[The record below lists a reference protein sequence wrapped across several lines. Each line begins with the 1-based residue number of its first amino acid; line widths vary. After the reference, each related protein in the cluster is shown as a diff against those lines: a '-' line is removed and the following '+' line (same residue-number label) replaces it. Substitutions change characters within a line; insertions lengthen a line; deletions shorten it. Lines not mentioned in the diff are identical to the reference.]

1 MADYVLPLALGL
13 ALVLILVLLIR
24 LPKLSDAGRDQLA
37 ALTLRIEGMGS
48 DLARIEGSLQM
59 MSGAQEGRLQS
70 FAQTTAASLDAQRAA
85 VDQKLSQALAESRE
99 ARSELGASFAAF
111 ETRMAL
117 RTAALETTL
126 SARSENLENQLTSS
140 LEAIGQSNRQTLES
154 LKADVTTQLASMT
167 SALRDQLDGN
177 GQQLRHQLT
186 TIQEAIARQL
196 SSMAQNSQATLEALK
211 GDVGGH
217 LAVMTTALRE
227 QLEGNATQSMSQLSM
242 IQESIAQQLTG
253 MVQSSQQ
260 NSEQLRSALNE
271 RLAAIQADNAA
282 KLEEMRK
289 TVDEK
294 LHATLEQ
301 RLGQSFQLVSD
312 RLEQVHRGL
321 GEMQNLAAGVGDLK
335 RVLTNVK
342 ARGTWGEV
350 QLEAM
355 IEQILTPD
363 QFERNPVVRPGSNER
378 VEIAIRLPGRDK
390 DEPVWLPID
399 AKFPVEDYQRLLDAH
414 DRADV
419 EQVEV
424 AAKALEMRIRNEAKT
439 ISEKYIEPPHTTDF
453 ALMYLPTEG
462 LYAEVLR
469 RPGLAEA
476 IQRQYRVMISG
487 PTNLAALLSSLQM
500 GFRTLAIEKR
510 SSEVW
515 SLLGAVKSEFGKFG
529 TVIAATQKKLEA
541 ATNQFGEVGKRTRAI
556 ERKLREVEMLP
567 QAEGDV
573 LPALALADDDEESGP

>member
-1 MADYVLPLALGL
+1 MEYILLGGLGL
-13 ALVLILVLLIR
+13 AIALLLTLLIR
-24 LPKLSDAGRDQLA
+24 IPKVADQSNEHFVALAGRL
-37 ALTLRIEGMGS
+37 EGLGS
-48 DLARIEGSLQM
+48 DMSRIEGSLQM
-59 MSGAQEGRLQS
+59 MSGAQEGRIQS
-70 FAQTTAASLDAQRAA
+70 LAQTTAASLEAQRAA

-99 ARSELGASFAAF
+99 GRAELGSSFAAF
-111 ETRMAL
+111 EAKLTL
-117 RTAALETTL
+117 RTTALETTL
-126 SARSENLENQLTSS
+126 STRSVNLERQLTTS
-140 LEAIGQSNRQTLES
+140 LETIGMANRQALES
-154 LKADVTTQLASMT
+154 LKTDVTTQLGSM
-167 SALRDQLDGN
+167 
-177 GQQLRHQLT
+177 
-186 TIQEAIARQL
+186 
-196 SSMAQNSQATLEALK
+196 
-211 GDVGGH
+211 V
-217 LAVMTTALRE
+217 TALRE
-227 QLEGNATQSMSQLSM
+227 QLDGNGTQMRTQLSL
-242 IQESIAQQLTG
+242 IQESIAQQLAN

-260 NSEQLRSALNE
+260 NAEQLRTALNE
-271 RLAAIQADNAA
+271 RLTAIQTDNAT

-321 GEMQNLAAGVGDLK
+321 GEMQNLAVGVGDLK

-355 IEQILTPD
+355 IEQILTPE
-363 QFERNPVVRPGSNER
+363 QYQKNAAIRPGRNER
-378 VEIAIRLPGRDK
+378 VEIAIRLPGRDAN
-390 DEPVWLPID
+390 EPVWLPID
-399 AKFPVEDYQRLLDAH
+399 AKFPVEDYQRLIDAH

-424 AAKALEMRIRNEAKT
+424 AAKALEMRIRNEART
-439 ISEKYIEPPHTTDF
+439 ICEKYLEPPHTTDF
-453 ALMYLPTEG
+453 AIMYLPTEG

-476 IQRQYRVMISG
+476 MQREHRVMISG
-487 PTNLAALLSSLQM
+487 PTNLAALLNSLQM

-515 SLLGAVKSEFGKFG
+515 SLLGAVKNEFGKFG

-556 ERKLREVEMLP
+556 ERKLRDVE
-567 QAEGDV
+567 V
-573 LPALALADDDEESGP
+573 LPLPEGEIPPAIALADEDEESGNII